1 MTMKPIVAGV
11 DQSPQAVAAAA
22 FAWRTAQAAQTELY
36 LVHGARPIF
45 RSAAAAEYL
54 GDLNQLM
61 QQQLDA
67 ALLGLQTTVERA
79 LPPEALHHLE
89 VRSGRGAAVVTQA
102 AREHQAG
109 LIVLG
114 GKHHSALG
122 RWMGGSTAHH
132 VVRTTDIPLLVTGE
146 RPGPIKRILVA
157 ADLSYAIR
165 PTYEVAVRM
174 ARLFGA
180 TLRVVHAVEPLPIL
194 AEVPMVLD
202 EEAFYRDSAEQFER
216 CVEPLLADARA
227 ETLVQRGF
235 AADVIGS
242 AVADWHADLVVV
254 GSHGKGWMDRL
265 LLGSTTERMLDQL
278 PASLLVVP
286 VLAQPGGSGSGAAGR
301 PAFAGAAIGEAD
313 HRHMMGGPG

>member
-11 DQSPQAVAAAA
+11 DQSPQAIAAAA
-22 FAWRTAQAAQTELY
+22 FAWRIAQTAGTECF

-54 GDLNQLM
+54 GDLNQLI

-67 ALLGLQTTVERA
+67 AQLGLQATIEHQ
-79 LPPEALHHLE
+79 LPPEALSRLE
-89 VRSGRGAAVVTQA
+89 VRSGRGAAAVTQA
-102 AREHQAG
+102 AREHHAG

-146 RPGPIKRILVA
+146 RPGPVTRILVA
-157 ADLSYAIR
+157 ADLSYAVR
-165 PTYEVAVRM
+165 PTFEVAVRM

-180 TLRVVHAVEPLPIL
+180 ALHVVHAVEPLPVL

-202 EEAFYRDSAEQFER
+202 EEAFFHDSAEQFER
-216 CVEPLLADARA
+216 CMEPLLADAPA
-227 ETLVQRGF
+227 ETLVRRGF
-235 AADVIGS
+235 AADVIVS
-242 AVADWHADLVVV
+242 AVADWRADLVVV

-265 LLGSTTERMLDQL
+265 LLGSTTERLLDQL
-278 PASLLVVP
+278 PTSLLVVP
-286 VLAQPGGSGSGAAGR
+286 VPTPPGEIHAGLVGRSARRGRQPEK
-301 PAFAGAAIGEAD
+301 PTTVT
-313 HRHMMGGPG
+313 

>member
-1 MTMKPIVAGV
+1 MTMRPIVAGV
-11 DQSPQAVAAAA
+11 DQSPQAIAAAA
-22 FAWRTAQAAQTELY
+22 FAWHTAQAAGTQCF

-54 GDLNQLM
+54 GDLNQLI

-67 ALLGLQTTVERA
+67 AQLGQQATIEHR
-79 LPPEALHHLE
+79 LPPEALSRLE

-132 VVRTTDIPLLVTGE
+132 VVRTTDIPLLVTAE
-146 RPGPIKRILVA
+146 RPGPFARILVA
-157 ADLSYAIR
+157 ADLSYAVG
-165 PTYEVAVRM
+165 PTFDVAVRM
-174 ARLFGA
+174 GRLFGA
-180 TLRVVHAVEPLPIL
+180 TLGVVHAVEPLPVL

-202 EEAFYRDSAEQFER
+202 EEASYRDSVEQFER
-216 CVEPLLADARA
+216 CLRPLLVDAPA
-227 ETLVQRGF
+227 ETLVHRGF
-235 AADVIGS
+235 AADVIVS
-242 AVADWHADLVVV
+242 AVADWRADLVVV

-265 LLGSTTERMLDQL
+265 LLGSTTERLLDQL
-278 PASLLVVP
+278 PTSLLVVP
-286 VLAQPGGSGSGAAGR
+286 VPV
-301 PAFAGAAIGEAD
+301 PPGEAY
-313 HRHMMGGPG
+313 PGLARRSARQAQRPEKPTSVT